1 MARNVS
7 FRTRSGTN
15 ASIGIKKANKRVLD
29 AVFKETVKHVTTAA
43 IFLEGEDKRGIKNFP
58 LVDTGRYVNSI
69 DHNIDVDERKLHV
82 SAKVGS
88 TIKEPKYP
96 TFLEFGTSKMAPKPV
111 IRPVWN
117 KNINKVKKIIAN
129 GVKRGIKQGT

>member
-1 MARNVS
+1 MASNVR
-7 FRTRSGTN
+7 FRSRSGTN
-15 ASIGIKKANKRVLD
+15 ASVGIKKANKRVLN

-43 IFLEGEDKRGIKNFP
+43 IFLEGEDKRGIKNYP

-69 DHNIDVDERKLHV
+69 NHNIDVNERKQHV

-111 IRPVWN
+111 IRPVFN
-117 KNINKVKKIIAN
+117 KNKNKLVKIIKN